1 MRPWAIFFYFKE
13 VNMYQTVKGT
23 YDILPQDFK
32 SRLQI
37 KNNFMKIA
45 SKYGYS
51 FMETPVFEFSGV
63 FNKENDTSDMVTK
76 EMYSFSVND
85 KDVLTLRPEG
95 TAGIIRSFIQNKM
108 YGTYELP
115 LKLGYVEEMF
125 RHERPQKGRQR
136 QFTQLGVENI
146 GNKTPLIDA
155 ELIVFAYKFLA
166 NEGLKN
172 IKVLVNTLGD
182 NESRINYSNALKNH
196 FAKYKDELCEDCK
209 NRLEKNPL
217 RILDC
222 KIDKDKDCF
231 NSAPNIADYLS
242 KESKEY
248 FDKVIDYLKELNI
261 PYEIDNKLVRGLDYY
276 TDTVF
281 EIVVDDSESR
291 SLTVLAGGR
300 YDNLVKELGGPEL
313 SGIGFSCGLERL
325 VILKNIESIQSDK
338 TVDFYLIDMTSSS
351 KFAFD
356 VAETIRDKGFTLDMN
371 YYDRS
376 MKSQFKSSERKD
388 AKYIVIIGEDELKSQ
403 SLTIK
408 DVLNKTQNIV
418 PFKDLDNYLNKL
430 EA

>member
-1 MRPWAIFFYFKE
+1 MF
-13 VNMYQTVKGT
+13 QTVKGT
-23 YDILPQDFK
+23 YDILPHDFEA
-32 SRLQI
+32 RLNI
-37 KNNFMKIA
+37 KNNFIKFA
-45 SKYGYS
+45 GKYGYS
-51 FMETPVFEFSGV
+51 FMETPVFEFAGV

-76 EMYSFSVND
+76 EMYSFSMND

-108 YGTYELP
+108 FGTYELP

-146 GNKTPLIDA
+146 GNKTPMIDA
-155 ELIVFAYKFLA
+155 ELIIFAYKFLKQ
-166 NEGLKN
+166 EGLKN
-172 IKVLVNTLGD
+172 AKVLVNTLGD
-182 NESRINYSNALKNH
+182 NESRLNYSKALKDH
-196 FAKYKDELCEDCK
+196 FNKYKDELCDDCK

-231 NSAPNIADYLS
+231 KNAPSIADYLS

-248 FDKVIDYLKELNI
+248 FDKVIGYLKDLNI

-281 EIVVDDSESR
+281 EIVVDTEESR

-325 VILKNIESIQSDK
+325 LILKNYEGVQADK
-338 TVDFYLIDMTSSS
+338 KVDFYLIDMTSSS
-351 KFAFD
+351 NYSLKI
-356 VAETIRDKGFTLDMN
+356 AEVIRDKGFCLDVN

-376 MKSQFKSSERKD
+376 LKSQFKSSERKD
-388 AKYIVIIGEDELKSQ
+388 AKYIVIIGEDEIKGET
-403 SLTIK
+403 LTIK
-408 DVLNKTQNIV
+408 DVANKSQSSI
-418 PFKDLDNYLNKL
+418 KYGDLESYLNKL